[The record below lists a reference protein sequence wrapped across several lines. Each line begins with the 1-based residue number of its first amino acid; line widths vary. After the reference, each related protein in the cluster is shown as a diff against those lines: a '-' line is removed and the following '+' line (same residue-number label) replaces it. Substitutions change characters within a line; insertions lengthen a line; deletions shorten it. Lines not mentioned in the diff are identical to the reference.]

1 MRSPLNIPDLG
12 SGDEPIQLCGW
23 LVDQGDL
30 VLAGDIVAEV
40 LIPGVTIEIIAE
52 TSGRLIEI
60 VKPIDSK
67 VSPGDVIGWIEGG
80 EPNLE

>member
-1 MRSPLNIPDLG
+1 MRSPINLPDLG

-23 LVDQGDL
+23 LADEGDL

-40 LIPGVTIEIIAE
+40 LIPGVTIEIVAAAA
-52 TSGRLIEI
+52 GRLIEI

-67 VSPGDVIGWIEGG
+67 VSPGDVIGWIEDG
-80 EPNLE
+80 ESNVE